1 MTNETTDEW
10 CPEIRIADARE
21 LRKIEEDKVEYRRK
35 AQADSI
41 FGDQPQR
48 ERRFFKDD
56 GTPVQMN
63 TAKWPFSIEEDGQAV
78 YVDIA
83 LPKFLDSAQVGSR
96 PRAPSPPTPS
106 CPLLESNAFHP

>member
-1 MTNETTDEW
+1 M
-10 CPEIRIADARE
+10 
-21 LRKIEEDKVEYRRK
+21 EYRRK